1 MHNLKLDTLDLLSI
15 NILVNLYEHH
25 SATLVAKQ
33 MNIPAPKISRCLQHS
48 RVIFNNPLFIRKK
61 HGLIPN
67 EFAKQLYPIAKE
79 IVQCSEHLY
88 QLNDNDGGS
97 DKSHVTIHVSDLIVH
112 QFSQLLKNA
121 ITENH
126 LDLKFTIS
134 PDSDKLITDIIE
146 NRIDIGLISESD
158 HEYLKQIDTYID
170 VVALKRLSHLYLVCD
185 LHHPLLK
192 QEITLESI
200 AQYPYVSILG
210 KPEQATSDP
219 FLLYCSQHQLAYQLK
234 NGDLINHNFNIAAL
248 KQHITD
254 TDAIALL
261 PFSKI
266 YDHSNQMPNLHVCRL
281 SEVET
286 ERLYLSINSPTLY
299 LATRKGSIS
308 PNISWLVETIGHIVN
323 RSIH

>member
-1 MHNLKLDTLDLLSI
+1 MHHLKLDTLDLLSI

-33 MNIPAPKISRCLQHS
+33 MNIPAPKISRSLQHS

-79 IVQCSEHLY
+79 ILQCSEHLY
-88 QLNDNDGGS
+88 QLNDDDRGS
-97 DKSHVTIHVSDLIVH
+97 EKSHITIHVSDLIVH
-112 QFSQLLKNA
+112 QFPQLLKNA
-121 ITENH
+121 IKESH

-134 PDSDKLITDIIE
+134 PDSDNLITDIIE
-146 NRIDIGLISESD
+146 NRINIGLISESN
-158 HEYLKQIDTYID
+158 HEYLKQIDNHVD

-200 AQYPYVSILG
+200 AKYPYVSILG
-210 KPEQATSDP
+210 KPGHATSDP
-219 FLLYCSQHQLAYQLK
+219 FLLYCNQHQLAYQLK
-234 NGDLINHNFNIAAL
+234 NQDLINHNFNIEKL
-248 KQHITD
+248 NQHITE
-254 TDAIALL
+254 TDAVALL
-261 PFSKI
+261 PFSKL

-281 SEVET
+281 SEIET

-299 LATRKGSIS
+299 LATKKGALS

>member
-1 MHNLKLDTLDLLSI
+1 MQNLKLDTLDLLSI

-25 SATLVAKQ
+25 SATLVAKK
-33 MNIPAPKISRCLQHS
+33 MNISAPKISRCLQHS

-61 HGLIPN
+61 NGFIPN

-88 QLNDNDGGS
+88 QIHVDDSGS
-97 DKSHVTIHVSDLIVH
+97 KKSPITIHVSDLMLH
-112 QFSQLLKNA
+112 QFPQLLKNA
-121 ITENH
+121 IKESH
-126 LDLKFTIS
+126 LALKFTIS
-134 PDSDKLITDIIE
+134 PNSDKLITDISE
-146 NRIDIGLISESD
+146 NRIDIGLISESN
-158 HEYLKQIDTYID
+158 HEYLKQIDNLVD

-219 FLLYCSQHQLAYQLK
+219 FLLYCSQHRLAYHLK
-234 NGDLINHNFNIAAL
+234 NEDLINYNFNIDSL

-254 TDAIALL
+254 TDAVALL
-261 PFSKI
+261 PYSKI
-266 YDHSNQMPNLHVCRL
+266 YDQSHQMPNLHVCRL

-299 LATRKGSIS
+299 LVIKKGPLSS
-308 PNISWLVETIGHIVN
+308 NISWLVDTVGHIVN

>member
-1 MHNLKLDTLDLLSI
+1 MHHLKLDTLDLLSI

-33 MNIPAPKISRCLQHS
+33 MNIPAPKISRSLQHS

-79 IVQCSEHLY
+79 ILQCSEHLY
-88 QLNDNDGGS
+88 QLNDDDRGS
-97 DKSHVTIHVSDLIVH
+97 EKSHITIHVSDLIVH
-112 QFSQLLKNA
+112 QFPQLLKNA
-121 ITENH
+121 IKESH
-126 LDLKFTIS
+126 LALKFTIS
-134 PDSDKLITDIIE
+134 PDSDNLITDIIE
-146 NRIDIGLISESD
+146 NRINIGLISESN
-158 HEYLKQIDTYID
+158 HKYLKQIDNHVD

-200 AQYPYVSILG
+200 AKYPYVSILG
-210 KPEQATSDP
+210 KPGHATSDP

-234 NGDLINHNFNIAAL
+234 NQDLINHNFNIEKL
-248 KQHITD
+248 NQHITE
-254 TDAIALL
+254 TDAVALL
-261 PFSKI
+261 PFSKL

-281 SEVET
+281 SEIET

-299 LATRKGSIS
+299 LATKKGALS